1 MTLTVLV
8 MAALA
13 GGCCAARAEQP
24 QQSSAAIDLVRQTV
38 RNEISANDIKFI
50 RRERRQSGQ
59 EFETKLL
66 VDTNDATAGLLI
78 EKNGRP
84 LTEAERNAEVD
95 RLEGTVKNSGE
106 LERKREREKED
117 ADRARRIIAA
127 LPEAFLYERAGS
139 QTSRGGMGK
148 PGDELVRLGFRP
160 NPNYV
165 PPSRIEQVLVG
176 MAGFLLI
183 DSREDRLA
191 AIDGTLVKDVGFG
204 WGVLGR
210 LNAGGHFVVEQADAG
225 AGNWEVTHVSL
236 AFTGKILLFK
246 NLKID
251 SNEVFSDFRP
261 APQSLT
267 FAEGVALL
275 RKQQAALLAENQQAT
290 SAHK

>member
-1 MTLTVLV
+1 
-8 MAALA
+8 LA
-13 GGCCAARAEQP
+13 GDCCAARAAAA
-24 QQSSAAIDLVRQTV
+24 QQIAAPNELVRQTV
-38 RNEISANDIKFI
+38 RNEISASDIKFI
-50 RRERRQSGQ
+50 RRERRQIGEQ
-59 EFETKLL
+59 CETKLL

-84 LTEAERNAEVD
+84 LTLEERNAELD
-95 RLEGTVKNSGE
+95 RLEGTIKNSGE
-106 LERKREREKED
+106 LEKKAQREKED
-117 ADRARRIIAA
+117 ADRARKIIAA

-139 QTSRGGMGK
+139 QASGGGMGK

-160 NPNYV
+160 NPSYV

-183 DSREDRLA
+183 DSSEDRLA

-225 AGNWEVTHVSL
+225 AGNWEVTRVIL

-246 NLKID
+246 NLKIE

-261 APQSLT
+261 APRSLT

-275 RKQQAALLAENQQAT
+275 EKQQAALSAENREAT